1 MRSPTTTTCLVTFCE
16 GPEGADG
23 VRALLALAVMLAMG
37 AAGCGK
43 RGDPLPPLQRIPT
56 AVNKPR
62 VSQQGQEIVIVW
74 ETPSGTVDGGALELT
89 GAELLRRVVEPP
101 AAPPLDARIL
111 LPSLPADAPEEGEP
125 PSEAEGNEPVGLDE
139 VSPEEPPEQQEG
151 TQTEE
156 ATEDATEPTEPTE
169 DAGTVVPGLAVTAS
183 RPASFASEAKVF
195 ARIECSEPG
204 ERLEYRDTWDPEWV
218 GKRVEYAVRHVNSK
232 GIRSENSNRSWIEP
246 LPPVPAPS
254 ELEAVAE
261 NGYVHLT
268 WSHEPEPE
276 LAEPEPEMPDRVEP
290 EVEPEAEPGTKEVEL
305 EFGFNVYR
313 RRNRAESYP
322 AAALNRRL
330 LETTGFEDRDA
341 EFRREWCYTVRR
353 VAVRPTPEP
362 TELAAELVRAED
374 PTPENTRGRRGR
386 ASRGASGER
395 GRQAPQVAEPP
406 ALIESTGSEEVC
418 LTPIDTF
425 APSVPE
431 GVVAI
436 GVPGGGILLSWS
448 ESDASD
454 LEGYRVYRA
463 EQRDGPFE
471 PLTSELIEVPSF
483 TDQEL
488 TPGTSYFY
496 TVSAVD
502 GTEPA
507 NESPRSEVVAA
518 EALE

>member
-1 MRSPTTTTCLVTFCE
+1 L
-16 GPEGADG
+16 
-23 VRALLALAVMLAMG
+23 
-37 AAGCGK
+37 
-43 RGDPLPPLQRIPT
+43 
-56 AVNKPR
+56 
-62 VSQQGQEIVIVW
+62 
-74 ETPSGTVDGGALELT
+74 
-89 GAELLRRVVEPP
+89 
-101 AAPPLDARIL
+101 
-111 LPSLPADAPEEGEP
+111 
-125 PSEAEGNEPVGLDE
+125 EAEGNETVGLDE
-139 VSPEEPPEQQEG
+139 VPPEEPPEQQQG

-169 DAGTVVPGLAVTAS
+169 DAGTVVSGLAVTAS

-204 ERLEYRDTWDPEWV
+204 ERLEYRDTWDPEWE
-218 GKRVEYAVRHVNSK
+218 GKRVQYAVRHVNSK
-232 GIRSENSNRSWIEP
+232 GIRSENSNPSSIEP

-254 ELEAVAE
+254 GLEAVAG
-261 NGYVHLT
+261 NRYVRLT

-276 LAEPEPEMPDRVEP
+276 LVEPEPETPDMVETEPEP
-290 EVEPEAEPGTKEVEL
+290 EVEPEAEPETRPETEEVEL

-313 RRNRAESYP
+313 RRNGAESYP
-322 AAALNRRL
+322 AEALNRRL
-330 LETTGFEDRDA
+330 LETTGFDDRDV

-353 VAVRPTPEP
+353 VAVRLVPEP
-362 TELAAELVRAED
+362 TELAAELAPAEE
-374 PTPENTRGRRGR
+374 PPPQNTQGRGG
-386 ASRGASGER
+386 G
-395 GRQAPQVAEPP
+395 QAPQAVQAPEPQQ

-425 APSVPE
+425 APAVPE

-454 LEGYRVYRA
+454 LGGYRVYRA

-502 GTEPA
+502 GTEPP

-518 EALE
+518 ETPE